1 MGRAP
6 RSPPHIH
13 KFGGASL
20 ANAAG
25 IAHAAKIVVGHR
37 PAPQVVV
44 VSAMSGVT
52 DALLDCAARAS
63 RGEAAQVRATAN
75 TLRARHA
82 EAVRALVPRGAR
94 LDELVGII
102 DAAFA
107 ELEQLAGGLGIL
119 REITPRTIDYLVARG
134 ERLSAQMFAAALE
147 AGGCP
152 AAYVDAT
159 EVVQTDGTFGNASP
173 DLDGTTRYARR
184 ALGPVLAR
192 GAVPVVPGF
201 LGAAPDGQ
209 VATLGRG
216 GSDLTATLLA
226 RVLSAREVSLWKDV
240 PGLLTADP
248 RIVPDARV
256 VPQVHL
262 REAAELAYYGAKVLH
277 PRSLVPVLKQNVAI
291 RIRPFVDPASLGTEI
306 SRRRTLEQ
314 YPVKALSAIPKQALL
329 TVTGSGMLG
338 VPGIAARTFAAVHH
352 EGISVSLI
360 TQASSEHSIC
370 FSVPEESAQRAR
382 RSLEQT
388 FQREIARQEIDG
400 VEART
405 GLATLVVVGL
415 GMAET
420 PGIAARVF
428 SALAEA
434 GINVIATAQGSSELN
449 LSLVVDGKEAPRAQ
463 RLVHAAF
470 QLSKIGGGAV
480 AHPERSD
487 VVLLG
492 FGQIGRALAPMI
504 AKVKREALTLR
515 IVGLIDSSG
524 FVFDADGFSPR
535 RLAGLGAAK
544 AKGAPLA
551 KATGGRRASAAEA
564 VAFVARHALS
574 NPILVD
580 LTADETTDTLTTALG
595 AGMHVVLANKRPV
608 TTDKRQY
615 DALRAAAQAHGRR
628 LLLEATVGAGL
639 PIIDTYQKL
648 VESGDRVSKIEGCPS
663 GTLGYLFG
671 ELGRGAAFSTALA
684 GAIAKGYPEPDPRE
698 DLSGMDVARKALIL
712 GRLLGFPGELDDIAV
727 ESLVPDGAGR
737 LKLDQFLASLEQ
749 FDAAWAKRVAAARA
763 RGGVLRYRAIVTRK
777 SIRVGLVVVDASSPM
792 ASLNGTDNQFI
803 FTTMRY
809 KKNPLVITGPG
820 AGPAVTAGGLPK
832 HMLELARA
840 RNPPP
845 PSPGRCARAAAAR
858 FPRPILTHDAR
869 AAAGCWSCVM
879 SLRPRAGTRSGPRS
893 TRVGACGA
901 ACSLRV
907 CGATPRRSSPQR
919 ASTSSPIPRATPR
932 CSPARR

>member
-1 MGRAP
+1 MARAPRAP

-25 IAHAAKIVVGHR
+25 MAHAAKIVVGHR

-63 RGEAAQVRATAN
+63 RGDAAQVRAAAK

-82 EAVRALVPRGAR
+82 EVVRALVPRGAR

-107 ELEQLAGGLGIL
+107 ELEQLAGGLGVL

-147 AGGCP
+147 AAGCP
-152 AAYVDAT
+152 AVYVDAT

-173 DLDGTTRYARR
+173 DLGGTQHHARR

-226 RVLSAREVSLWKDV
+226 RVLGARDVSLWKDV

-277 PRSLVPVLKQNVAI
+277 PRSLVPVMKQNVAI
-291 RIRPFVDPASLGTEI
+291 RIRPFAEPASLGTEI

-449 LSLVVDGKEAPRAQ
+449 LSLVVEGKEAPRAQ
-463 RLVHAAF
+463 RVVHAAF

-480 AHPERSD
+480 AHPERSE

-504 AKVKREALTLR
+504 AKVKREGLALR
-515 IVGLIDSSG
+515 IVSLIDRSG
-524 FVFDADGFSPR
+524 LVFDADGFSPR
-535 RLAGLGAAK
+535 RLAALAAAK

-551 KATGGRRASAAEA
+551 KAAGGRRASAAEA
-564 VAFVARHALS
+564 VAFVARHALT

-580 LTADETTDTLTTALG
+580 LTADETTDTLTTALA

-608 TTDKRQY
+608 TTDKGKY
-615 DALRAAAQAHGRR
+615 DALRAAAQDHGRR

-671 ELGRGAAFSTALA
+671 ELGRGAAFSEALE

-712 GRLLGFPGELDDIAV
+712 GRLLGFPGELGDVAV
-727 ESLVPDGAGR
+727 ESLVPEGAER
-737 LKLDQFLASLEQ
+737 LGLKQFLASLEQ
-749 FDAAWAKRVAAARA
+749 FDVAWAKRVAAARA
-763 RGGVLRYRAIVTRK
+763 RDGVLRYRAIVTRR
-777 SIRVGLVVVDASSPM
+777 SIRVGLVVVEASSPM

-820 AGPAVTAGGLPK
+820 AGPAVTAGGILNDV
-832 HMLELARA
+832 LQLA
-840 RNPPP
+840 
-845 PSPGRCARAAAAR
+845 
-858 FPRPILTHDAR
+858 
-869 AAAGCWSCVM
+869 
-879 SLRPRAGTRSGPRS
+879 
-893 TRVGACGA
+893 GA
-901 ACSLRV
+901 
-907 CGATPRRSSPQR
+907 
-919 ASTSSPIPRATPR
+919 
-932 CSPARR
+932 

>member
-1 MGRAP
+1 MARA
-6 RSPPHIH
+6 RSTRPPHIH

-20 ANAAG
+20 ADAAAIRHAVG
-25 IAHAAKIVVGHR
+25 IVRAQR
-37 PAPQVVV
+37 PDAMVVV
-44 VSAMSGVT
+44 VSAMGGVT
-52 DALLDCAARAS
+52 DALLDGAARAA
-63 RGEAAQVRATAN
+63 RGDASQVRAAAEA
-75 TLRARHA
+75 LRAQHA
-82 EAVRALVPRGAR
+82 AAARALVPAGAR
-94 LDELVGII
+94 LEELLRLI

-107 ELEQLAGGLGIL
+107 ELEQVAGGLGVL
-119 REITPRTIDYLVARG
+119 GELTPRTTDYLAARG
-134 ERLSAQMFAAALE
+134 ERLSARLFAAALDA
-147 AGGCP
+147 AGCR
-152 AAYVDAT
+152 ATYVDAA
-159 EVVQTDGTFGNASP
+159 ERVQTDGTFGNASP
-173 DLDGTTRYARR
+173 DLRRTERSARR
-184 ALGPVLAR
+184 VLRPLLAR
-192 GAVPVVPGF
+192 GVVPVVPGF

-226 RVLSAREVSLWKDV
+226 RVLGAREVSLWKDV

-277 PRSLVPVLKQNVAI
+277 PRALIPLIRQNVAI
-291 RIRPFVDPASLGTEI
+291 RIRPFADPASLGTEI

-314 YPVKALSAIPKQALL
+314 YPVKALSAIPRQALL

-382 RSLEQT
+382 RSLEET

-420 PGIAARVF
+420 PGVAARVF

-463 RLVHAAF
+463 RLVHAAV

-492 FGQIGRALAPMI
+492 FGQIGRALGPMI
-504 AKVKREALTLR
+504 AKVKREALKLR

-524 FVFDADGFSPR
+524 LVFDADGFSPR
-535 RLAGLGAAK
+535 RLAALAAAK
-544 AKGAPLA
+544 AKGTPLA
-551 KATGGRRASAAEA
+551 KATGGPRASAAEA

-648 VESGDRVSKIEGCPS
+648 VESGDRVSKIAGCPS

-671 ELGRGAAFSTALA
+671 ALGRGAACSTALE

-712 GRLLGFPGELDDIAV
+712 GRLLGFPGELEEIAV

-777 SIRVGLVVVDASSPM
+777 SSRVGLALVDASSPV
-792 ASLNGTDNQFI
+792 ASLNRSDNQ
-803 FTTMRY
+803 
-809 KKNPLVITGPG
+809 
-820 AGPAVTAGGLPK
+820 
-832 HMLELARA
+832 
-840 RNPPP
+840 
-845 PSPGRCARAAAAR
+845 C
-858 FPRPILTHDAR
+858 
-869 AAAGCWSCVM
+869 SC
-879 SLRPRAGTRSGPRS
+879 P
-893 TRVGACGA
+893 
-901 ACSLRV
+901 
-907 CGATPRRSSPQR
+907 
-919 ASTSSPIPRATPR
+919 
-932 CSPARR
+932 

>member
-1 MGRAP
+1 MARARARP
-6 RSPPHIH
+6 TRAPHIH

-20 ANAAG
+20 ADAAAIGHAVG
-25 IAHAAKIVVGHR
+25 IVRAQR
-37 PAPQVVV
+37 PDPLVVV

-52 DALLDCAARAS
+52 DALLDGAARAA
-63 RGEAAQVRATAN
+63 RGDAGHVRAVAES
-75 TLRARHA
+75 LRAQHA
-82 EAVRALVPRGAR
+82 TAARALVPAGAR
-94 LDELVGII
+94 LEELLRLI

-107 ELEQLAGGLGIL
+107 ELEQVAGGLGVL
-119 REITPRTIDYLVARG
+119 RELTPRTTDYLAARG
-134 ERLSAQMFAAALE
+134 ERLSARLFAAALD
-147 AGGCP
+147 AAGCP

-159 EVVQTDGTFGNASP
+159 EVVQTDGTFGGASP
-173 DLDGTTRYARR
+173 DLRR
-184 ALGPVLAR
+184 TERSALRPLLAR
-192 GAVPVVPGF
+192 GTVPVVPGF

-226 RVLSAREVSLWKDV
+226 RVLGARDVSLWKDV

-277 PRSLVPVLKQNVAI
+277 PRSLVPVMKQNVAI
-291 RIRPFVDPASLGTEI
+291 HIRPFAEPASLGTEI

-382 RSLEQT
+382 RSLEET
-388 FQREIARQEIDG
+388 FRPEIARQEIDG
-400 VEART
+400 VEVQT

-415 GMAET
+415 GMAGT
-420 PGIAARVF
+420 PGIASRVF

-434 GINVIATAQGSSELN
+434 RINVIATAQGSSELN
-449 LSLVVDGKEAPRAQ
+449 LSLVVDAKDAPRAQ
-463 RLVHAAF
+463 RAVHAAF

-480 AHPERSD
+480 AHPDRTE

-492 FGQIGRALAPMI
+492 FGQIGRTLAPMI
-504 AKVKREALTLR
+504 AKVKQDAVTLR
-515 IVGLIDSSG
+515 IVGLIDRSG
-524 FVFDADGFSPR
+524 LVFDARGLSPR
-535 RLAGLGAAK
+535 RLATLAAAK
-544 AKGAPLA
+544 AKGTALA

-564 VAFVARHALS
+564 VGFVARHALS
-574 NPILVD
+574 NPVLVD
-580 LTADETTDTLTTALG
+580 LTADDTTDTIKAALG

-608 TTDKRQY
+608 TADQRRY
-615 DALRAAAQAHGRR
+615 DELRAAAQAHGRR
-628 LLLEATVGAGL
+628 LLHEATVGAGL

-648 VESGDRVSKIEGCPS
+648 VESGDRVAKIEGCPS

-671 ELGRGAAFSTALA
+671 ELGRGTRFSAALR
-684 GAIAKGYPEPDPRE
+684 GAIAKGYPEPDPRD
-698 DLSGMDVARKALIL
+698 DLSGLDVARKALIL
-712 GRLLGFPGELDDIAV
+712 GRLLGFPGELGDIAV
-727 ESLVPDGAGR
+727 ESLVPDGAER
-737 LKLDQFLASLEQ
+737 LSREEFLRRLEEY
-749 FDAAWAKRVAAARA
+749 DAPWEKRVAAAAA
-763 RGGVLRYRAIVTRK
+763 RGGVLRYRAIVTPRR
-777 SIRVGLVVVDASSPM
+777 IRVGLVVVDASSPM

-820 AGPAVTAGGLPK
+820 AGPAVTAGGILNDVLK
-832 HMLELARA
+832 LA
-840 RNPPP
+840 
-845 PSPGRCARAAAAR
+845 
-858 FPRPILTHDAR
+858 
-869 AAAGCWSCVM
+869 
-879 SLRPRAGTRSGPRS
+879 
-893 TRVGACGA
+893 GA
-901 ACSLRV
+901 
-907 CGATPRRSSPQR
+907 
-919 ASTSSPIPRATPR
+919 
-932 CSPARR
+932 